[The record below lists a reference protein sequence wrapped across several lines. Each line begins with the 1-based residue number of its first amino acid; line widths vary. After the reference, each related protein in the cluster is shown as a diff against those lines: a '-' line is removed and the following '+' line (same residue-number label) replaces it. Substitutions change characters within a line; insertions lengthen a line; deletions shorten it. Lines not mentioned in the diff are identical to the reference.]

1 MRSETINQNR
11 VFKTISNLKIL
22 IFIFFSIAVFGQED
36 VYHGIKETVPIIP
49 PNDEKIRT
57 IIVTDAK
64 NEIDDV
70 WAIALAILSP
80 ERLQIEGF
88 VGSNFDHVFGV
99 GKKSISESVSVIKT
113 ILDKAGLKGK
123 YPVYAGSHPM
133 QYQFEPSHSE
143 GVDFI
148 IEKAMEGS
156 KENPLWVIGL
166 GSATDL
172 ASAYLKE
179 PKIADR
185 IIFFWHGR
193 TENTW
198 PYRAHNYN
206 VKGDMHAARMLFHSP
221 VPLVLFDTGT
231 NLSAGTM
238 EESKEKVEPFGEL
251 GKYLYNYRF
260 KSDYW
265 QGTKKGFF
273 DLGDIAVLID
283 PELGQWEET
292 VCPTITTYMD
302 YNFYKTN
309 GKFLRCKK
317 VDRNGTFKMLYRK
330 LEEFWASRK

>member
-1 MRSETINQNR
+1 MISS
-11 VFKTISNLKIL
+11 FKVL
-22 IFIFFSIAVFGQED
+22 IFLFFSTIVFGQED
-36 VYHGIKETVPIIP
+36 VYHAIKETVPKIP
-49 PNDEKIRT
+49 PKDEKIRT
-57 IIVTDAK
+57 IIVSDAK
-64 NEIDDV
+64 NEIDDI

-99 GKKSISESVSVIKT
+99 GKESIAGSVSVIKT
-113 ILDKAGLKGK
+113 ILDKAGLQGK
-123 YPVYAGSHPM
+123 YPVYEGSHPM

-156 KENPLWVIGL
+156 RENPLWVIGL

-179 PKIADR
+179 PKIADKV
-185 IIFFWHGR
+185 IFFWHGR

-206 VKGDMHAARMLFHSP
+206 VKGDMHAARLMFHSP

-238 EESKEKVEPFGEL
+238 EESKEKVKPNGKLGE
-251 GKYLYNYRF
+251 YLYEYRF
-260 KSDYW
+260 KSEYW

-273 DLGDIAVLID
+273 DLGDIAVLIE
-283 PELGQWEET
+283 PELGKWEET
-292 VCPTITTYMD
+292 ICPTVNTYMD
-302 YNFYKTN
+302 YNFYITN

-317 VDRNGTFKMLYRK
+317 IQRDGTFELLYEK
-330 LEEFWASRK
+330 LREYGASQK